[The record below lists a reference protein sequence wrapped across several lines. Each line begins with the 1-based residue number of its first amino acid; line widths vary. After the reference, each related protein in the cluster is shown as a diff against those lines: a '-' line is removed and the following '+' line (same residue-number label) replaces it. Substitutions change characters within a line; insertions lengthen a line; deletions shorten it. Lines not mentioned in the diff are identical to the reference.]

1 MQICL
6 SDQKKE
12 KKKRKKWGVYLK
24 GIYPLALYLSALVFC
39 LKNEVFVVS
48 LYRFTHTRLANNR
61 QKCEI
66 SFFFFLTRKKWCLI
80 IILKAETLLLK
91 LIKVYFLKISSLSAE
106 VTARPGDPKGDYRP
120 LDFSVRGLS
129 P

>member
-1 MQICL
+1 MWNQ
-6 SDQKKE
+6 
-12 KKKRKKWGVYLK
+12 
-24 GIYPLALYLSALVFC
+24 
-39 LKNEVFVVS
+39 
-48 LYRFTHTRLANNR
+48 
-61 QKCEI
+61 
-66 SFFFFLTRKKWCLI
+66 FFFLTRKKWCLI

-129 P
+129 PWNRQHLHTECLYTTVQDINMNLANLALTLHINNSQELSGSELEG